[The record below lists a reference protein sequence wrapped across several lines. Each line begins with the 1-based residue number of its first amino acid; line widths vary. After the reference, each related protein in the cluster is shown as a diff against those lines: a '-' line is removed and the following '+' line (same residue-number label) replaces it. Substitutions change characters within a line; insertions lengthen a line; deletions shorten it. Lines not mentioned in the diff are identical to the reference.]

1 MQLPKISLPQYK
13 ITLPVSGDI
22 VKYRPYTSGEGKI
35 LALAAYSDELE
46 EKKQAMLQIIENC
59 TGVKDATDLHPV
71 DFQFLF
77 LKLRAASNS
86 SIVNVVFNI
95 TDCQDL
101 ECPRYCAGSFDIEK
115 MEIINTDYVPVFPS
129 RGNTYIVQINENIG
143 MQIKKNTAIGDN
155 DYITIFNS
163 LVSVYDGDKLY
174 PKSSVEFEEFKEFLD
189 SMTPNIAE
197 QLHEFYTKSVPV
209 LQCNITGECEKCG
222 KGFSEKVN
230 GLEDFFG

>member
-13 ITLPVSGDI
+13 LTLPVSGDI

-35 LALAAYSDELE
+35 LALAAYSDDLE
-46 EKKQAMLQIIENC
+46 EKKQAILQIIENC

-86 SIVNVVFNI
+86 SNVNVVFNI

-115 MEIINTDYVPVFPS
+115 MEIINTGYVPVFPS
-129 RGNTYIVQINENIG
+129 RGNSYVVQINENIG
-143 MQIKKNTAIGDN
+143 MLIKKNTALGSD
-155 DYITIFNS
+155 DYETVFNS
-163 LVSVYDGDKLY
+163 LISIYDGGKLY
-174 PKSSVEFEEFKEFLD
+174 PKSSVDYEEFKDFLD
-189 SMTPNIAE
+189 SMTPQLAE
-197 QLHEFYTKSVPV
+197 LLHEFFTLSVPV
-209 LQCNITGECEKCG
+209 LQCNVSGICEKCG
-222 KGFSEKVN
+222 KDFSVKVN
-230 GLEDFFG
+230 GLDDFFG